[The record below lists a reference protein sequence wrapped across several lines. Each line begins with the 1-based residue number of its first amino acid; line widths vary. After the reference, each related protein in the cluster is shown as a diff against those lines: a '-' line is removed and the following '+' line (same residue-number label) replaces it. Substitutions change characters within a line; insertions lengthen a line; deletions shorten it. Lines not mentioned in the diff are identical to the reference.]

1 MILFQLSILAERSNW
16 GGFSFWCFL
25 FSYASIITCW
35 PKVLRGCS
43 IFFCF
48 VVVDNFTK
56 KDIET
61 LGRDV
66 TLQHMLWT
74 HLHIQFLACMIRW
87 NENPHIAIYSYKM
100 NLPGHVLSCQEVS
113 YKMRIIISFAKEASI
128 LILKWDCDNENA
140 MNTTETRKL
149 YIVSSNLCR
158 RIRIRTKVMIA
169 WLKGKTWLLPKS
181 DWVITSPLSYSIWS
195 LINTRW
201 TIFCII
207 FI

>member
-1 MILFQLSILAERSNW
+1 MILFELSILAERSNW

-25 FSYASIITCW
+25 FSYNNLLAKSSSW
-35 PKVLRGCS
+35 L
-43 IFFCF
+43 FDFLLFCCGRQF
-48 VVVDNFTK
+48 YK

-113 YKMRIIISFAKEASI
+113 YKMRIIISLAKEAAI

-140 MNTTETRKL
+140 MYTTEIRKL
-149 YIVSSNLCR
+149 CIVSSNLCLR
-158 RIRIRTKVMIA
+158 K
-169 WLKGKTWLLPKS
+169 
-181 DWVITSPLSYSIWS
+181 D
-195 LINTRW
+195 
-201 TIFCII
+201 
-207 FI
+207 

>member
-16 GGFSFWCFL
+16 GGFNFWCFL
-25 FSYASIITCW
+25 LNYASIITCW
-35 PKVLRGCS
+35 PKVLLDCS

-48 VVVDNFTK
+48 VVVDNFYK

-87 NENPHIAIYSYKM
+87 NKNPHIAIYSHKM
-100 NLPGHVLSCQEVS
+100 NIPGHVLNCQEVS
-113 YKMRIIISFAKEASI
+113 YKMRIIISLAKESSI

-140 MNTTETRKL
+140 M
-149 YIVSSNLCR
+149 Y
-158 RIRIRTKVMIA
+158 RT
-169 WLKGKTWLLPKS
+169 
-181 DWVITSPLSYSIWS
+181 
-195 LINTRW
+195 
-201 TIFCII
+201 
-207 FI
+207 